1 MALESAQELLPV
13 LLRTA
18 CTNCYRVFGLAW
30 HLRVWLCPSQ
40 GSALSVPVTCH
51 RLRPSRVHFFEAND
65 FTKNSAMNRQILPDP
80 NISVTQQYKKLEC
93 VGRGAY
99 GSVHKGVFIPTGEVV
114 ALKIINLDGQD
125 DDVEA
130 IQKEVALLSS
140 LRGSD
145 STNITR
151 YHGCWLEGPH
161 VWIVMDFAQGGSV
174 RTLAKATPNNLVEER
189 FTGIIMREVL
199 QALAYLHRNN
209 VIHRDLKAAN
219 VLISSDGRVML
230 CDFGVSALLATPHS
244 KRSTFVGTPQWMA
257 PEVILGQPYDTKA
270 DIWGLGITLYEMATG
285 APPHADQDHM
295 RALMLIPKLKPPK
308 LPDST
313 DASKEMRD
321 FMALCL
327 RETPGDRLTAEE
339 LSKSKWIKSSKG
351 SVSILKELLTRY
363 ESWTSKGGVRAS
375 LTSPFG
381 ALDPDEEPEDFLQ
394 PQSWEFETIR
404 ATNHTDSG
412 VISPEQSGVDLAA
425 LANPPRSLRMLFED
439 ASNPGADPFRIN
451 QPRPNQGLPAASS
464 TSTISTLAS
473 SDSNGS
479 GNDSNETIATD
490 PNLSFSINSGGEDA
504 RVLPVPFDSNQDF
517 LSIRRDSTDILTAR
531 QANYVFPRSIPPANL
546 DTVKPPS
553 TDPVLNGA
561 ESDSSATASS
571 FGGSRRDLLHKPSFS
586 GSKGLPRSP
595 RPILTPDSG
604 TESASDKTST
614 PGTNSNVPMSPPRMS
629 YREVRDSKGLANIS
643 IPPAGGSNVGVV
655 QLAES
660 PGTAD
665 SETSVKAHQRGESTH
680 GQGSGSGSSLPS
692 AGGLN
697 SSSSRAPRERAM
709 RTKRNATVGSPTEFR
724 FGGGPPD
731 GGLVPPS
738 HGASRSL
745 DSRGGVGNGFSGGQS
760 LVGASVALGAR
771 SGGLAPTRPAGLG
784 RQASAMAVMEGA
796 SRSALGVPGRS
807 NTGLGPAG
815 TGTVLKDLLKLAPVQ
830 PGSLGAGIDMLPPSP
845 GMGSVSISPVTK
857 VFNHSPSALQTST
870 VPNDISNGS
879 PVNGRGYAHS
889 QSNSYSHTSQT
900 TPHSL
905 ANSQLYPDNPELPPL
920 DLGLLVSA
928 QDVHSELARTVDGLM
943 AWLGVV
949 DAGLGEVLGMR
960 DVEESEAGDGMGF
973 ELDSESLVGA

>member
-1 MALESAQELLPV
+1 
-13 LLRTA
+13 
-18 CTNCYRVFGLAW
+18 
-30 HLRVWLCPSQ
+30 
-40 GSALSVPVTCH
+40 
-51 RLRPSRVHFFEAND
+51 
-65 FTKNSAMNRQILPDP
+65 MNRQVIPDP

-140 LRGSD
+140 LRGTD
-145 STNITR
+145 SINITR

-161 VWIVMDFAQGGSV
+161 VWIVMDYAQGGSV
-174 RTLAKATPNNLVEER
+174 RTLAKAAPNNSIEEK
-189 FTGIIMREVL
+189 FSGIIIREVL
-199 QALAYLHRNN
+199 QGLAFLHRNN

-219 VLISSDGRVML
+219 VLISDGRVML

-257 PEVILGQPYDTKA
+257 PEVILGHPYDTKA

-308 LPDST
+308 LPDAT

-327 RETPGDRLTAEE
+327 RETPGDRLSAEE
-339 LSKSKWIKSSKG
+339 LSKSKWVKSSKG
-351 SVSILKELLTRY
+351 SVLILKELLVRY

-381 ALDPDEEPEDFLQ
+381 ALDPDEEHQDFSQ
-394 PQSWEFETIR
+394 PQSWEFGTIR
-404 ATNHTDSG
+404 ATSYADGG
-412 VISPEQSGVDLAA
+412 VAQTGSSPEQPSVDLSV
-425 LANPPRSLRMLFED
+425 LSNPPRSLRMLFED
-439 ASNPGADPFRIN
+439 ASNPGIDPFRVN

-473 SDSNGS
+473 LDSNSSG
-479 GNDSNETIATD
+479 GNDSNDTISTD
-490 PNLSFSINSGGEDA
+490 PNISFGINPGEQSGQH
-504 RVLPVPFDSNQDF
+504 VLPIPFDSHQDL

-531 QANYVFPRSIPPANL
+531 QANYVFPRSVPSLTL
-546 DTVKPPS
+546 DTVKPTS
-553 TDPVLNGA
+553 TDPVLSSA
-561 ESDSSATASS
+561 ESDSSATASGVGTTRR
-571 FGGSRRDLLHKPSFS
+571 GGPQKSSFS

-595 RPILTPDSG
+595 RPLTAPDSG

-614 PGTNSNVPMSPPRMS
+614 PGTNSNDAPLSPPRMS

-643 IPPAGGSNVGVV
+643 IPPSSGSNVGV

-665 SETSVKAHQRGESTH
+665 SEASGKAHRKGESSH
-680 GQGSGSGSSLPS
+680 GQGSGSGSSLPGT
-692 AGGLN
+692 GGLN
-697 SSSSRAPRERAM
+697 SSSSRSARERPT

-724 FGGGPPD
+724 FGGAPPD

-745 DSRGGVGNGFSGGQS
+745 DSRGGVASGFSAGQS
-760 LVGASVALGAR
+760 LVGASVALNAR
-771 SGGLAPTRPAGLG
+771 SGGLAPSRPTILG

-796 SRSALGVPGRS
+796 GRSALAVPGRS
-807 NTGLGPAG
+807 NTGLAPAG
-815 TGTVLKDLLKLAPVQ
+815 SGAMLKDLLKLSPVQ
-830 PGSLGAGIDMLPPSP
+830 PGSLGAGADMLPPSP
-845 GMGSVSISPVTK
+845 GIGTVVISPVAK
-857 VFNHSPSALQTST
+857 VFSHSPSALQTSIT
-870 VPNDISNGS
+870 PSDIGNGS
-879 PVNGRGYAHS
+879 PVNGRVYSHS

-900 TPHSL
+900 TPHSS
-905 ANSQLYPDNPELPPL
+905 ANAMLYPDNPALPPL
-920 DLGLLVSA
+920 DLGMLVSA
-928 QDVHSELARTVDGLM
+928 EDVHAELARTVDGLM

-949 DAGLGEVLGMR
+949 DAGLGEVLGIR
-960 DVEESEAGDGMGF
+960 DADESEAGEGLGF
-973 ELDSESLVGA
+973 ELDSESMVGA

>member
-1 MALESAQELLPV
+1 
-13 LLRTA
+13 
-18 CTNCYRVFGLAW
+18 
-30 HLRVWLCPSQ
+30 
-40 GSALSVPVTCH
+40 
-51 RLRPSRVHFFEAND
+51 
-65 FTKNSAMNRQILPDP
+65 MNRQILPDP

-130 IQKEVALLSS
+130 IQKEVALLSA
-140 LRGSD
+140 LRGPD

-174 RTLAKATPNNLVEER
+174 RTLAKAAPHNSIEER

-199 QALAYLHRNN
+199 QALAFLHRNN

-270 DIWGLGITLYEMATG
+270 DIWGLGITLYEMVTG

-327 RETPGDRLTAEE
+327 RETPGDRLSAEE

-351 SVSILKELLTRY
+351 SVSVLKELLIRY

-375 LTSPFG
+375 LASPFG
-381 ALDPDEEPEDFLQ
+381 ALDPDEEPQEFSQ
-394 PQSWEFETIR
+394 PQQWEFETIR

-412 VISPEQSGVDLAA
+412 VTSPEQPNVDLSA
-425 LANPPRSLRMLFED
+425 LSNPPRSLRMLFED
-439 ASNPGADPFRIN
+439 ASNPGADPFRMN
-451 QPRPNQGLPAASS
+451 QPRPNQGLLAASS

-473 SDSNGS
+473 LDSNSSG
-479 GNDSNETIATD
+479 GNDSNDTISTD
-490 PNLSFSINSGGEDA
+490 PNLSFGINTSEDNGQH
-504 RVLPVPFDSNQDF
+504 VLPVPFDSNL
-517 LSIRRDSTDILTAR
+517 LSVRRDSTDILTAR
-531 QANYVFPRSIPPANL
+531 QANYVFPRSAPSANL
-546 DTVKPPS
+546 DTVKLAS
-553 TDPVLNGA
+553 TEPVLSGA
-561 ESDSSATASS
+561 ESDSSATASG
-571 FGGSRRDLLHKPSFS
+571 FGAARRDLLHKPSFS

-595 RPILTPDSG
+595 RPLAAPDSG
-604 TESASDKTST
+604 TESASDKTPT
-614 PGTNSNVPMSPPRMS
+614 PGTGSNNAPLSPPRMS

-660 PGTAD
+660 PGTGD
-665 SETSVKAHQRGESTH
+665 SVSSNKARQRKESSH

-692 AGGLN
+692 SGGLN
-697 SSSSRAPRERAM
+697 PSSSKNPRERRPS
-709 RTKRNATVGSPTEFR
+709 RTKRGATVGSPTEFR
-724 FGGGPPD
+724 FGGAPPD

-745 DSRGGVGNGFSGGQS
+745 DSRGGVGSGFSGGQS
-760 LVGASVALGAR
+760 LGGASVALGAR
-771 SGGLAPTRPAGLG
+771 PGGLAPTRPPLLG

-796 SRSALGVPGRS
+796 SRSGLPIPGRN
-807 NTGLGPAG
+807 NTGLSPAG
-815 TGTVLKDLLKLAPVQ
+815 TGTVLKDLLKLSPVQ
-830 PGSLGAGIDMLPPSP
+830 PGSLGAGVDMLPPSP
-845 GMGSVSISPVTK
+845 GMGSISISPVTK

-870 VPNDISNGS
+870 TPNDMVNGS
-879 PVNGRGYAHS
+879 PVNGKVYTHS
-889 QSNSYSHTSQT
+889 QSNSYSHTNHT
-900 TPHSL
+900 TPHSS
-905 ANSQLYPDNPELPPL
+905 ANAQLHPDNPALPPL

-928 QDVHSELARTVDGLM
+928 EDVHAELARTVDGLM

-949 DAGLGEVLGMR
+949 DTGLGEVLSIR
-960 DVEESEAGDGMGF
+960 DMEESEAGEGMGF
-973 ELDSESLVGA
+973 ELDSESLVGM

>member
-1 MALESAQELLPV
+1 
-13 LLRTA
+13 
-18 CTNCYRVFGLAW
+18 
-30 HLRVWLCPSQ
+30 
-40 GSALSVPVTCH
+40 
-51 RLRPSRVHFFEAND
+51 
-65 FTKNSAMNRQILPDP
+65 MNRQILPDP

-130 IQKEVALLSS
+130 IQKEVALLST

-174 RTLAKATPNNLVEER
+174 RTLAKATPNNSIEER
-189 FTGIIMREVL
+189 FNGIIMREVL
-199 QALAYLHRNN
+199 QALAFLHRNN

-327 RETPGDRLTAEE
+327 RETPGDRLSAEE

-351 SVSILKELLTRY
+351 SVTILKELLTRY
-363 ESWTSKGGVRAS
+363 EAWTSKGGVRAS

-381 ALDPDEEPEDFLQ
+381 ALDPDEEPEGFSQ

-404 ATNHTDSG
+404 ATNNTDSG
-412 VISPEQSGVDLAA
+412 ATSPEQPVVELSA
-425 LANPPRSLRMLFED
+425 LSNPPRSLRMLFED
-439 ASNPGADPFRIN
+439 SSNPGADPFRIN

-473 SDSNGS
+473 LDSNGS
-479 GNDSNETIATD
+479 GGNDSNETTATD
-490 PNLSFSINSGGEDA
+490 PNLSFGLNPGEDNGQH
-504 RVLPVPFDSNQDF
+504 VLPVPFDFNQDV
-517 LSIRRDSTDILTAR
+517 LSVRRDSTDILTAR
-531 QANYVFPRSIPPANL
+531 QANYVFPRSTPSVNL
-546 DTVKPPS
+546 ETAKPTS
-553 TDPVLNGA
+553 TEPVLSGT

-571 FGGSRRDLLHKPSFS
+571 LGPARRNLLHKPSFS

-595 RPILTPDSG
+595 RPIITPDSG

-614 PGTNSNVPMSPPRMS
+614 PGTDLNSAPLSPPRMS

-665 SETSVKAHQRGESTH
+665 SEASGKAHQRGETSH

-692 AGGLN
+692 TGGLN
-697 SSSSRAPRERAM
+697 SSSSRQPRDRPL

-724 FGGGPPD
+724 FGGAPPD

-760 LVGASVALGAR
+760 LGGASVALGAR
-771 SGGLAPTRPAGLG
+771 SGGLAPSRPAVLG
-784 RQASAMAVMEGA
+784 RQASAMAVMEGV
-796 SRSALGVPGRS
+796 SRSGLAVPGRN

-815 TGTVLKDLLKLAPVQ
+815 AGTVLKDLLKLSPVQ

-845 GMGSVSISPVTK
+845 GMGSISVSPVTK

-870 VPNDISNGS
+870 TPNDIVNGS
-879 PVNGRGYAHS
+879 PVNGKAYTHS
-889 QSNSYSHTSQT
+889 QSNSYSYTNQT
-900 TPHSL
+900 TPHSS
-905 ANSQLYPDNPELPPL
+905 AYAQLHPDNPDLPPL
-920 DLGLLVSA
+920 DLGTLVSA
-928 QDVHSELARTVDGLM
+928 GDVHAELARTVDGLM

-949 DAGLGEVLGMR
+949 DAGLGEVLGVR
-960 DVEESEAGDGMGF
+960 DTEGSEAGEGLGF

>member
-1 MALESAQELLPV
+1 
-13 LLRTA
+13 
-18 CTNCYRVFGLAW
+18 
-30 HLRVWLCPSQ
+30 
-40 GSALSVPVTCH
+40 
-51 RLRPSRVHFFEAND
+51 
-65 FTKNSAMNRQILPDP
+65 MNRQILPDP

-93 VGRGAY
+93 IGRGAY
-99 GSVHKGVFIPTGEVV
+99 GSVHKGVFVPTGEVV

-130 IQKEVALLSS
+130 IQKEVALLST
-140 LRGSD
+140 LRGTD

-161 VWIVMDFAQGGSV
+161 VWIVMDLAEGGSV
-174 RTLAKATPNNLVEER
+174 RTLAKAAPNNSIEER

-199 QALAYLHRNN
+199 HALAFLHRNN

-321 FMALCL
+321 FMTLCL
-327 RETPGDRLTAEE
+327 REIPGDRLSAEE

-351 SVSILKELLTRY
+351 SVSILKELLIRY

-381 ALDPDEEPEDFLQ
+381 ALDPDEEYQDFSQ

-404 ATNHTDSG
+404 ATNHTDGG
-412 VISPEQSGVDLAA
+412 VTTLEQPGVDLAA
-425 LANPPRSLRMLFED
+425 LSNPPRSLRMLFED

-473 SDSNGS
+473 LDSNGS
-479 GNDSNETIATD
+479 GGNDSNETTATD
-490 PNLSFSINSGGEDA
+490 PNFSFDINPGEDND
-504 RVLPVPFDSNQDF
+504 RQHILPVPFDPNQGF
-517 LSIRRDSTDILTAR
+517 LPIRRDSTDILTAR
-531 QANYVFPRSIPPANL
+531 QANYVFPRSAPPVNL
-546 DTVKPPS
+546 DTVKPAL

-561 ESDSSATASS
+561 ESDSSATS
-571 FGGSRRDLLHKPSFS
+571 FGGSRRNLLHKQSFS

-595 RPILTPDSG
+595 RPLTAPDSG
-604 TESASDKTST
+604 TESASDKTPT
-614 PGTNSNVPMSPPRMS
+614 PGAGLNDVPMSPPRMS

-643 IPPAGGSNVGVV
+643 IPPTSGSDVGVV

-665 SETSVKAHQRGESTH
+665 SEASSKAHQREESSH

-692 AGGLN
+692 TGGLN
-697 SSSSRAPRERAM
+697 PSSNRAPRERPSRA
-709 RTKRNATVGSPTEFR
+709 KRNATVGSPTEFR
-724 FGGGPPD
+724 FGGAPPD

-745 DSRGGVGNGFSGGQS
+745 DSRGAVANGFSGGQS
-760 LVGASVALGAR
+760 LGGASVALGAR
-771 SGGLAPTRPAGLG
+771 PGGLAPTRPAMLG
-784 RQASAMAVMEGA
+784 RQASAMAIMEGA
-796 SRSALGVPGRS
+796 SRTALAVPGR
-807 NTGLGPAG
+807 NNVGLAPAG
-815 TGTVLKDLLKLAPVQ
+815 TGTVLKDLLKLSPVQ

-845 GMGSVSISPVTK
+845 GMGSISISPVTK
-857 VFNHSPSALQTST
+857 VFSHSPSALQTITTLSD
-870 VPNDISNGS
+870 VGNGS

-900 TPHSL
+900 TPHLSS
-905 ANSQLYPDNPELPPL
+905 NNHLYLDNPELPPL

-928 QDVHSELARTVDGLM
+928 QDVHAELARTVDGLM
-943 AWLGVV
+943 NWLGVV
-949 DAGLGEVLGMR
+949 DAGLGEVLGIR
-960 DVEESEAGDGMGF
+960 DIEESEVGDGLGF

>member
-1 MALESAQELLPV
+1 
-13 LLRTA
+13 
-18 CTNCYRVFGLAW
+18 
-30 HLRVWLCPSQ
+30 
-40 GSALSVPVTCH
+40 
-51 RLRPSRVHFFEAND
+51 
-65 FTKNSAMNRQILPDP
+65 MNRQILPDP
-80 NISVTQQYKKLEC
+80 NISATQQYKKLEC

-140 LRGSD
+140 LRGGD
-145 STNITR
+145 SINITR

-174 RTLAKATPNNLVEER
+174 RTLAKAAPNNSIEER
-189 FTGIIMREVL
+189 FTGIIMREAL
-199 QALAYLHRNN
+199 QALAFLHRNN

-270 DIWGLGITLYEMATG
+270 DIWGLGITLYEMVTG

-327 RETPGDRLTAEE
+327 RETPSDRLSAEE

-351 SVSILKELLTRY
+351 SVSVLKELLTRY

-375 LTSPFG
+375 LASPFG
-381 ALDPDEEPEDFLQ
+381 ALDPDEEPQDFLQ
-394 PQSWEFETIR
+394 PQQWEFETIR

-412 VISPEQSGVDLAA
+412 VASPEQPSVDLSA
-425 LANPPRSLRMLFED
+425 LSNPPRSLRMLFED
-439 ASNPGADPFRIN
+439 ASNPGADPFRIS
-451 QPRPNQGLPAASS
+451 QPRPSQGLPAASS

-473 SDSNGS
+473 LDSNSSG
-479 GNDSNETIATD
+479 GNDSNDTTSTD
-490 PNLSFSINSGGEDA
+490 PNLSFGINSSEDNGQ
-504 RVLPVPFDSNQDF
+504 RVLPVPSDWNQDL
-517 LSIRRDSTDILTAR
+517 LSVRRDSTDILTAR
-531 QANYVFPRSIPPANL
+531 QANYVFPRSAPSANL
-546 DTVKPPS
+546 DTVKPVS
-553 TDPVLNGA
+553 TEPVLSGA
-561 ESDSSATASS
+561 ESDSSATASG
-571 FGGSRRDLLHKPSFS
+571 FGAPRRDLLHKASFS

-595 RPILTPDSG
+595 RPLAAPDSG

-614 PGTNSNVPMSPPRMS
+614 PGTGSNDVPMSPPRMS

-643 IPPAGGSNVGVV
+643 IPPTSGSNVGVV

-660 PGTAD
+660 PGTGD
-665 SETSVKAHQRGESTH
+665 SESSNKTRQRGESSH

-692 AGGLN
+692 GGGLN
-697 SSSSRAPRERAM
+697 PSSSRNPRERST
-709 RTKRNATVGSPTEFR
+709 RTKRGATVGSPTEFR
-724 FGGGPPD
+724 FGGAPPD

-745 DSRGGVGNGFSGGQS
+745 DSRGGVGNGFSSGQS

-771 SGGLAPTRPAGLG
+771 SGGLAPRPALLG
-784 RQASAMAVMEGA
+784 RQTSAMAVMEGV
-796 SRSALGVPGRS
+796 SRSGLAVPGRG
-807 NTGLGPAG
+807 NTGLSPAG
-815 TGTVLKDLLKLAPVQ
+815 TGTVLKDLLKLSPVQ

-845 GMGSVSISPVTK
+845 GIGSVSISPVTK

-870 VPNDISNGS
+870 TPNDVVNGS
-879 PVNGRGYAHS
+879 PVNGKAYTHS
-889 QSNSYSHTSQT
+889 QSNSYSYANQT
-900 TPHSL
+900 TPHSSVN
-905 ANSQLYPDNPELPPL
+905 AQLHPDNPALPPL
-920 DLGLLVSA
+920 DLVLLASA
-928 QDVHSELARTVDGLM
+928 EDVHAELARTVDGLM

-949 DAGLGEVLGMR
+949 DTGLGEVLSTR
-960 DVEESEAGDGMGF
+960 DIEESEAGEGMGF
-973 ELDSESLVGA
+973 ELDSESLVGM

>member
-1 MALESAQELLPV
+1 
-13 LLRTA
+13 
-18 CTNCYRVFGLAW
+18 
-30 HLRVWLCPSQ
+30 
-40 GSALSVPVTCH
+40 
-51 RLRPSRVHFFEAND
+51 
-65 FTKNSAMNRQILPDP
+65 MNRQILPDP

-140 LRGSD
+140 LRGND

-174 RTLAKATPNNLVEER
+174 RTLAKATPNNTVEEKY
-189 FTGIIMREVL
+189 TGIIMREVL
-199 QALAYLHRNN
+199 QALAFLHRNN

-308 LPDST
+308 LPDSN

-327 RETPGDRLTAEE
+327 RETPGDRLSAEE

-351 SVSILKELLTRY
+351 SVSILKELLIRY
-363 ESWTSKGGVRAS
+363 EAWTSKGGVRAS

-381 ALDPDEEPEDFLQ
+381 ALDPDEEPQEFSQ

-404 ATNHTDSG
+404 ATNYPDGG
-412 VISPEQSGVDLAA
+412 VTSPEQPAVDLAA
-425 LANPPRSLRMLFED
+425 LSNPPRSLRMLFED

-451 QPRPNQGLPAASS
+451 QPRPNQGVPAASS
-464 TSTISTLAS
+464 TSTISSLAS
-473 SDSNGS
+473 LDSNGS
-479 GNDSNETIATD
+479 GGNDSNETTATD
-490 PNLSFSINSGGEDA
+490 PNFSFADDKGQH
-504 RVLPVPFDSNQDF
+504 VLPIPFDLNQDL

-531 QANYVFPRSIPPANL
+531 QANYVFPRSAPPVNL
-546 DTVKPPS
+546 DTVKPEPE
-553 TDPVLNGA
+553 LNGA
-561 ESDSSATASS
+561 ESDSSATTSN
-571 FGGSRRDLLHKPSFS
+571 FGASRRNVLHKPSFS

-595 RPILTPDSG
+595 RPIITPDSG
-604 TESASDKTST
+604 TESASDKTPT
-614 PGTNSNVPMSPPRMS
+614 PVTGLNNAPMSPPRMS

-643 IPPAGGSNVGVV
+643 IPPTSGSNVGVV

-665 SETSVKAHQRGESTH
+665 SEASGKTHQKAESSH
-680 GQGSGSGSSLPS
+680 GQGSGSGSSLPG
-692 AGGLN
+692 AGALN
-697 SSSSRAPRERAM
+697 SSSSKASRDRPSRA
-709 RTKRNATVGSPTEFR
+709 KRNATVGSPTEFR
-724 FGGGPPD
+724 FGGAPPD

-745 DSRGGVGNGFSGGQS
+745 DSRSGVGNGFSGGQS
-760 LVGASVALGAR
+760 LGGASVALGGTR
-771 SGGLAPTRPAGLG
+771 PGGLAPTRPPMLG
-784 RQASAMAVMEGA
+784 RQASAMAVMEGVGK
-796 SRSALGVPGRS
+796 SALAVPGRN

-815 TGTVLKDLLKLAPVQ
+815 TGTVLKDLLKLSPVQ

-845 GMGSVSISPVTK
+845 GIGSISVSPVTK
-857 VFNHSPSALQTST
+857 VFSHSPSALQTST
-870 VPNDISNGS
+870 TPNDIGNGS
-879 PVNGRGYAHS
+879 PVTGRGYTHS
-889 QSNSYSHTSQT
+889 QSNSYSHTSQA
-900 TPHSL
+900 TPHST
-905 ANSQLYPDNPELPPL
+905 ANAHLYPDNPELPPL

-928 QDVHSELARTVDGLM
+928 QDVHAELARTVDGLM

-949 DAGLGEVLGMR
+949 DAGLGEVLGIR
-960 DVEESEAGDGMGF
+960 EVEDSEAGEGLGF